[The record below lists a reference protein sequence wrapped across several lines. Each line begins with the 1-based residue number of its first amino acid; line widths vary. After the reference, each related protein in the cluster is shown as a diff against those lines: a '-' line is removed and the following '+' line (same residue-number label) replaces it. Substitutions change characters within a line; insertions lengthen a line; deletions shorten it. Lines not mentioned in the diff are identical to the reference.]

1 MQNNSKIRL
10 VLFDVGGV
18 LIKWDDSLLYH
29 KVAQKFGIDYVKL
42 SKECEI
48 EISRLHTGEISEEQF
63 WKIIGNK
70 VSSHQLMNVGRSLF
84 YDIYKEEIG
93 SNHEVLSLAKEIKKH
108 GIKIGVLSNLESITT
123 SVLNELKILNDFEIQ
138 FLSHKIG
145 FAKPDKRIFQYVI
158 RNIPFKINE
167 FVFIDDK
174 STNVAAARS
183 LGINAIQY
191 SNFKK
196 LQKDLNAIGVY
207 ENKTL

>member
-1 MQNNSKIRL
+1 MNRIRL
-10 VLFDVGGV
+10 VLFDIGGV
-18 LIKWDDSLLYH
+18 IINWQDSWLYQ
-29 KVAQKFGIDYVKL
+29 KVAQKFGIDEIKL
-42 SKECEI
+42 SKKCEN
-48 EISRLHTGEISEEQF
+48 EISRLHAGKINEEQF

-70 VSSHQLMNVGRSLF
+70 VSSHQLMTIDRSLF
-84 YDIYKEEIG
+84 YDIYKEEIR

-123 SVLNELKILNDFEIQ
+123 SVLNELKILNDFEFQ

-167 FVFIDDK
+167 FIFIDDK
-174 STNVAAARS
+174 PTNVTAAKS

-191 SNFKK
+191 SNVKQ
-196 LQKDLNAIGVY
+196 LHHDLCQIDV
-207 ENKTL
+207 L